1 MAEGITFSADYGA
14 IQKILEEYI
23 ASEPK
28 ILAVVD
34 DMAKTVFQRSKSAM
48 LREFEEHLVTQELKA
63 GPGPEADN
71 ISNTLNGQKGNLYSF
86 LGFDI
91 LGNQDPTQKLRE
103 TLEKDTTIRKSTRRG
118 TVFYYRVYYP
128 DKDEIVGASRMDWG
142 SGVSWAYAVETG
154 DFGGDAH
161 LSHYIYNTWG
171 AGRSSAGIQTKGVY
185 SENDFAPIPYISE
198 IIAKFIER
206 MNELSL

>member
-34 DMAKTVFQRSKSAM
+34 DMAKTLFQRSKSAM

-63 GPGPEADN
+63 GPEAAN
-71 ISNTLNGQKGNLYSF
+71 ISDTLNGQKGNLYSF

-142 SGVSWAYAVETG
+142 SGTSWAFAVENG

-185 SENDFAPIPYISE
+185 SENDFAPKKYITE
-198 IIAKFIER
+198 IMEHFIER